1 MDNTVRIRQAR
12 KSKGYTQD
20 YVARE
25 LGMSRPSYIK
35 FESGSKEFGELTINQ
50 VDKLKELLGDGIT
63 ESIADVQQGIEKY
76 RDMILALIHFGR
88 GQYGRIT
95 KTKLAKMLY
104 FADAQTYVNQQGRTM
119 SGMVYRKLPQGP
131 VAYEYLQLIDDMAEK
146 QIINIKQLNL
156 AQMIGTVEPVDLS
169 ELSLEDNELKLLEDI
184 ALKWKDKRTDAIV
197 NYSHEH
203 PTWLKAE
210 DYQPIDWS
218 LLRQM
223 KQAVY

>member
-1 MDNTVRIRQAR
+1 MNETERIRQAR

-20 YVARE
+20 FVAQQ

-35 FESGSKEFGELTINQ
+35 FEAGFKEFGELTLNQ
-50 VDKLKELLGDGIT
+50 AERLKELLGEDVT
-63 ESIADVQQGIEKY
+63 EPIADIQRRMKKY
-76 RDMILALIHFGR
+76 RDMILALIHFGK
-88 GQYGRIT
+88 GEYGGIT

-104 FADAQTYVNQQGRTM
+104 FAEAQTYLNQGRTM
-119 SGMVYRKLPQGP
+119 SGLVYRKLPQGP
-131 VAYEYLQLIDDMAEK
+131 VAYEYLQLVDDMSDR
-146 QIINIKQLNL
+146 QILNIRQLNL
-156 AQMIGTVEPVDLS
+156 AQMISTVEPVETSGLR
-169 ELSLEDNELKLLEDI
+169 LEDNELKLLEDI

-203 PTWLKAE
+203 PTWLEAE